1 MLSRRG
7 RSELTQV
14 TPRARCGKIGVAV
27 IEISIRS
34 AERSRKASPHEH
46 RVAGPDCGVIGTG
59 DRSTRK
65 RNRLP
70 AIGGRVISPSVAEV
84 ALSRIN
90 STPDNYFRPRPYR
103 ARAFSVD
110 GPSRRSQSVCWR
122 PRISNRIVAP
132 TRTAVVLAGDPS
144 PDDHDGAGPDG
155 DVVATTKRRIDGR
168 NGRPV
173 SCQRIV
179 ARS

>member
-1 MLSRRG
+1 GMLPRRG
-7 RSELTQV
+7 RAWRTQV
-14 TPRARCGKIGVAV
+14 NTRAGCGRRGVAV
-27 IEISIRS
+27 VGTSLR
-34 AERSRKASPHEH
+34 AGERSRKASPDEH

-110 GPSRRSQSVCWR
+110 GPSR
-122 PRISNRIVAP
+122 
-132 TRTAVVLAGDPS
+132 
-144 PDDHDGAGPDG
+144 
-155 DVVATTKRRIDGR
+155 
-168 NGRPV
+168 
-173 SCQRIV
+173 
-179 ARS
+179 